1 MGQIAITLNGR
12 AYRLECDNG
21 EEERLYGLAGELD
34 QHVERL
40 KQQFGQVGDDRL
52 LVMAALM
59 IGDELA
65 ETRLRLDEANAKLAG
80 IFRDR
85 ASVDQEFDEAQAEV
99 ADTIAALAER
109 VEALS
114 SAMTPESERD

>member
-1 MGQIAITLNGR
+1 MGQVAITLNGR

-21 EEERLYGLAGELD
+21 EEDRLRGLAGELD
-34 QHVERL
+34 EHVERL

-65 ETRLRLDEANAKLAG
+65 ETRLRLEEANAKLAE
-80 IFRDR
+80 IFRNR
-85 ASVDQEFDEAQAEV
+85 SALDQEFDEAQAEA
-99 ADTIAALAER
+99 ADTIASLADR
-109 VEALS
+109 IEALS
-114 SAMTPESERD
+114 AAMSPEAERE

>member
-1 MGQIAITLNGR
+1 MGQVAITLNGR

-21 EEERLYGLAGELD
+21 EEDRLRGLAAELD
-34 QHVERL
+34 EHVERL

-65 ETRLRLDEANAKLAG
+65 ETRLRLDEANAKLAD
-80 IFRDR
+80 IFRSR
-85 ASVDQEFDEAQAEV
+85 AAEDQAFDEAQAE
-99 ADTIAALAER
+99 AAETIASLAER
-109 VEALS
+109 VEELTA
-114 SAMTPESERD
+114 AMAPEAERE